1 MVCNRNG
8 VRNLESYK
16 QAKLP
21 LNSHKSSSFQAD
33 KKPRDTHGASLLM
46 RHKLATIF
54 HYLCRNTVHDT
65 DEEAPSQTIFN
76 VRYRDTT

>member
-1 MVCNRNG
+1 MVCNRKG

-16 QAKLP
+16 QAKLL
-21 LNSHKSSSFQAD
+21 LNSHKSSSFQVD

-54 HYLCRNTVHDT
+54 HYLSRNTVHDT